1 MEEEVVMI
9 SALVVV
15 LACALVVLLIGRR
28 FRIPFIIGYFLT
40 GIIVG
45 PFGLGLI
52 AEEEVSMLAELGVI
66 LLMFTIGLEISL
78 KNLLSMKKIVLIGGM
93 LQLVLTTVAVLGVM
107 MAVGF
112 SFSVSLF
119 IGFLVAHSS
128 TAIIMDLYQKSGEV
142 DSRHGKIALGLL
154 IFQDLNVV
162 PMMLAVPFLAGTD
175 GGDLVGSIISFVAGL
190 AIMMVILVA
199 AIYLVPKLLRHVA
212 LTRSGELFIISI
224 VVICFGIAWLMS
236 LNGVSL
242 ALGAF
247 LAGIAISGS
256 DYSHEVVGQ
265 IMPLRDILTGI
276 FFVSIGMMLNLPFLW
291 DHLAVILGLAAL
303 LLIGKFLLNFIS
315 VKALGV
321 ATGAA
326 ILSAVGLSQIGEFSF
341 ILGSTGLAAGILDN
355 PVKYAHIV
363 TSTTHKTLRGPRG
376 GIVTMA
382 ATPFL
387 VQLAPKIVN
396 KYFAPKVEDEEK
408 QVLQADH
415 EIIVGYGLAGQYV
428 AKALKRME
436 IPYIILELNAETV
449 AREKARGENIIY
461 GDASREAVLDYA
473 EIRTAKT
480 IVITIPHMDA
490 VKGIITT
497 ARRMNPQVS
506 IITRSK
512 FISETSE
519 LYHLGADEVIVDER
533 ESAIQI
539 FRRILMSKN
548 MPVQDIEQF
557 SKEIRTELYNKYI
570 EIPQKTSIPDEDRTN
585 IFDSLKVRAKR
596 ADDRLSSEMARV
608 EQVRVEDGCIV
619 CGKKLCDI
627 HLRANYGISV
637 LAVKRHG
644 EADAVVSP
652 DGETVLMKGDT
663 VVVIGESRA
672 LGQMLP
678 LFLCDSGTYCELPNR
693 ADDTSV

>member
-355 PVKYAHIV
+355 EIYQIFLAI
-363 TSTTHKTLRGPRG
+363 S
-376 GIVTMA
+376 IVTMA

-396 KYFAPKVEDEEK
+396 KYFAPKVEDEDK

-678 LFLCDSGTYCELPNR
+678 LFLCDSGTYCELSNR

>member
-1 MEEEVVMI
+1 MGDEVAVI

-162 PMMLAVPFLAGTD
+162 PMMLAVPFLAGTE
-175 GGDLVGSIISFVAGL
+175 GGDLAGSVISFVLGL

-212 LTRSGELFIISI
+212 LTRSGELFVISI

-265 IMPLRDILTGI
+265 IMPLRDILTGV
-276 FFVSIGMMLNLPFLW
+276 FFVSIGMMLNLVYLW
-291 DHLAVILGLAAL
+291 DHLIVILGLAAV

-326 ILSAVGLSQIGEFSF
+326 ILSAVGLAQIGEFSF
-341 ILGSTGLAAGILDN
+341 ILGSTGLAAGILN
-355 PVKYAHIV
+355 NEIYQIFLAI
-363 TSTTHKTLRGPRG
+363 S
-376 GIVTMA
+376 IVTMA

-387 VQLAPKIVN
+387 VQFAPKIVN
-396 KYFAPKVEDEEK
+396 KYFAPKVEEEEK
-408 QVLQADH
+408 QVLQNDH

-428 AKALKRME
+428 AKALKRMG
-436 IPYIILELNAETV
+436 IPYLILELNADTV

-678 LFLCDSGTYCELPNR
+678 LFLCDSGTYCELPKR
-693 ADDTSV
+693 SDDTSA

>member
-162 PMMLAVPFLAGTD
+162 PMMLAVPFLAGTE
-175 GGDLVGSIISFVAGL
+175 GGDLAGSVISFVLGL

-212 LTRSGELFIISI
+212 LTRSGELFVISI

-265 IMPLRDILTGI
+265 IMPLRDILTGV
-276 FFVSIGMMLNLPFLW
+276 FFVSIGMMLNLVYLW
-291 DHLAVILGLAAL
+291 DHLIVILGLAAV

-326 ILSAVGLSQIGEFSF
+326 ILSAVGLAQIGEFSF
-341 ILGSTGLAAGILDN
+341 ILGSTGLAAGILN
-355 PVKYAHIV
+355 NEIYQIFLAI
-363 TSTTHKTLRGPRG
+363 S
-376 GIVTMA
+376 IVTMA

-387 VQLAPKIVN
+387 VQFAPKIVN
-396 KYFAPKVEDEEK
+396 KYFAPKVEEEEK
-408 QVLQADH
+408 QVLQNDH

-428 AKALKRME
+428 AKALKRMG
-436 IPYIILELNAETV
+436 IPYLILELNADTV

-461 GDASREAVLDYA
+461 GDASREAVLEYA

-678 LFLCDSGTYCELPNR
+678 LFLCDSGTYCELPKR
-693 ADDTSV
+693 SDDTSA

>member
-326 ILSAVGLSQIGEFSF
+326 ILSAVGL
-341 ILGSTGLAAGILDN
+341 
-355 PVKYAHIV
+355 
-363 TSTTHKTLRGPRG
+363 
-376 GIVTMA
+376 
-382 ATPFL
+382 
-387 VQLAPKIVN
+387 
-396 KYFAPKVEDEEK
+396 
-408 QVLQADH
+408 
-415 EIIVGYGLAGQYV
+415 
-428 AKALKRME
+428 
-436 IPYIILELNAETV
+436 
-449 AREKARGENIIY
+449 
-461 GDASREAVLDYA
+461 
-473 EIRTAKT
+473 
-480 IVITIPHMDA
+480 
-490 VKGIITT
+490 
-497 ARRMNPQVS
+497 
-506 IITRSK
+506 
-512 FISETSE
+512 
-519 LYHLGADEVIVDER
+519 
-533 ESAIQI
+533 
-539 FRRILMSKN
+539 
-548 MPVQDIEQF
+548 
-557 SKEIRTELYNKYI
+557 
-570 EIPQKTSIPDEDRTN
+570 
-585 IFDSLKVRAKR
+585 
-596 ADDRLSSEMARV
+596 
-608 EQVRVEDGCIV
+608 
-619 CGKKLCDI
+619 
-627 HLRANYGISV
+627 
-637 LAVKRHG
+637 
-644 EADAVVSP
+644 
-652 DGETVLMKGDT
+652 
-663 VVVIGESRA
+663 
-672 LGQMLP
+672 
-678 LFLCDSGTYCELPNR
+678 
-693 ADDTSV
+693 

>member
-1 MEEEVVMI
+1 
-9 SALVVV
+9 
-15 LACALVVLLIGRR
+15 
-28 FRIPFIIGYFLT
+28 
-40 GIIVG
+40 
-45 PFGLGLI
+45 
-52 AEEEVSMLAELGVI
+52 
-66 LLMFTIGLEISL
+66 
-78 KNLLSMKKIVLIGGM
+78 
-93 LQLVLTTVAVLGVM
+93 
-107 MAVGF
+107 
-112 SFSVSLF
+112 
-119 IGFLVAHSS
+119 
-128 TAIIMDLYQKSGEV
+128 
-142 DSRHGKIALGLL
+142 
-154 IFQDLNVV
+154 
-162 PMMLAVPFLAGTD
+162 
-175 GGDLVGSIISFVAGL
+175 
-190 AIMMVILVA
+190 
-199 AIYLVPKLLRHVA
+199 
-212 LTRSGELFIISI
+212 
-224 VVICFGIAWLMS
+224 
-236 LNGVSL
+236 
-242 ALGAF
+242 
-247 LAGIAISGS
+247 
-256 DYSHEVVGQ
+256 
-265 IMPLRDILTGI
+265 
-276 FFVSIGMMLNLPFLW
+276 
-291 DHLAVILGLAAL
+291 
-303 LLIGKFLLNFIS
+303 
-315 VKALGV
+315 
-321 ATGAA
+321 
-326 ILSAVGLSQIGEFSF
+326 
-341 ILGSTGLAAGILDN
+341 
-355 PVKYAHIV
+355 
-363 TSTTHKTLRGPRG
+363 
-376 GIVTMA
+376 
-382 ATPFL
+382 
-387 VQLAPKIVN
+387 
-396 KYFAPKVEDEEK
+396 
-408 QVLQADH
+408 
-415 EIIVGYGLAGQYV
+415 
-428 AKALKRME
+428 
-436 IPYIILELNAETV
+436 
-449 AREKARGENIIY
+449 IIY

>member
-1 MEEEVVMI
+1 MGEEV
-9 SALVVV
+9 ALITAVFVV
-15 LACALVVLLIGRR
+15 LACALVVLLVGRKL
-28 FRIPFIIGYFLT
+28 RIPFIIGYFLT

-45 PFGLGLI
+45 PYGLGLI
-52 AEEEVSMLAELGVI
+52 AEEEVAMLAELGVI

-78 KNLLSMKKIVLIGGM
+78 KNLLEMKKIVFIGGM
-93 LQLVLTTVAVLGVM
+93 LQLVLTTVAVWGVM
-107 MAVGF
+107 VACGF
-112 SFSVSLF
+112 SSSVALF

-162 PMMLAVPFLAGTD
+162 PMMLAVPFLAGT
-175 GGDLVGSIISFVAGL
+175 GGEDIFGSVVSFVVGL
-190 AIMMVILVA
+190 VIMVVVLLA

-212 LTRSGELFIISI
+212 LTRSGELFVISV
-224 VVICFGIAWLMS
+224 VVICFGIAWLLS

-265 IMPLRDILTGI
+265 IMPLRDVLTGI
-276 FFVSIGMMLNLPFLW
+276 FFVSIGMMLNLNYLFEHFLFII
-291 DHLAVILGLAAL
+291 ALAAIL
-303 LLIGKFLLNFIS
+303 LLGKFVLNYVS

-321 ATGAA
+321 ATGTA

-341 ILGSTGLAAGILDN
+341 ILGSTGLATGILNDEIYQ
-355 PVKYAHIV
+355 VFLAI
-363 TSTTHKTLRGPRG
+363 S
-376 GIVTMA
+376 IVTMA

-387 VQLAPKIVN
+387 VQLVPRIVKKYFEPKID
-396 KYFAPKVEDEEK
+396 EDETHVIE
-408 QVLQADH
+408 ADH
-415 EIIVGYGLAGQYV
+415 EIIVGYGLAGKYV

-436 IPYIILELNAETV
+436 IPYVILEMNAETV

-473 EIRTAKT
+473 GIRTAKT
-480 IVITIPHMDA
+480 IVITIPMMDA
-490 VKGIITT
+490 VKGIISA
-497 ARRMNPQVS
+497 ARRLNPQIS

-512 FISETSE
+512 FISETAE
-519 LYHLGADEVIVDER
+519 LYKLGADEVIVDER

-557 SKEIRTELYNKYI
+557 SREIRTELYNKYI
-570 EIPQKTSIPDEDRTN
+570 ELPPEKTAIPDSDKTT

-596 ADDRLSSEMARV
+596 ADEVLSSELAKV
-608 EQVRVEDGCIV
+608 EQVRVEEGASV
-619 CGKKLCDI
+619 CGKRLCEI

-637 LAVKRHG
+637 LAVKRCG
-644 EADAVVSP
+644 ESDAVVSP
-652 DGETVLMKGDT
+652 DGQTILLEGDT
-663 VVVIGESRA
+663 VVVIGEQRS

-678 LFLCDSGTYCELPNR
+678 LFLTDGNCDSVVDEPKELPSG
-693 ADDTSV
+693 A

>member
-1 MEEEVVMI
+1 
-9 SALVVV
+9 
-15 LACALVVLLIGRR
+15 
-28 FRIPFIIGYFLT
+28 
-40 GIIVG
+40 
-45 PFGLGLI
+45 
-52 AEEEVSMLAELGVI
+52 
-66 LLMFTIGLEISL
+66 
-78 KNLLSMKKIVLIGGM
+78 
-93 LQLVLTTVAVLGVM
+93 
-107 MAVGF
+107 
-112 SFSVSLF
+112 
-119 IGFLVAHSS
+119 
-128 TAIIMDLYQKSGEV
+128 
-142 DSRHGKIALGLL
+142 
-154 IFQDLNVV
+154 
-162 PMMLAVPFLAGTD
+162 
-175 GGDLVGSIISFVAGL
+175 
-190 AIMMVILVA
+190 
-199 AIYLVPKLLRHVA
+199 
-212 LTRSGELFIISI
+212 
-224 VVICFGIAWLMS
+224 
-236 LNGVSL
+236 
-242 ALGAF
+242 
-247 LAGIAISGS
+247 
-256 DYSHEVVGQ
+256 
-265 IMPLRDILTGI
+265 
-276 FFVSIGMMLNLPFLW
+276 MMLNLPFLW

-355 PVKYAHIV
+355 EIYQIFLAI
-363 TSTTHKTLRGPRG
+363 S
-376 GIVTMA
+376 IVTMA

-596 ADDRLSSEMARV
+596 ADERLSSEMARV
-608 EQVRVEDGCIV
+608 EQVRVEEGCVV

>member
-1 MEEEVVMI
+1 MGDEAAII

-15 LACALVVLLIGRR
+15 LACALVVLLIGRK
-28 FRIPFIIGYFLT
+28 FRVPFIIGYFLT

-78 KNLLSMKKIVLIGGM
+78 KNLLAMKKIVLIGGT
-93 LQLVLTTVAVLGVM
+93 LQLVLTTAAVWAVM
-107 MAVGF
+107 VAVGF
-112 SFSVSLF
+112 SSSVALF

-128 TAIIMDLYQKSGEV
+128 TAIIMEHYQKSGEV

-162 PMMLAVPFLAGTD
+162 PMMLAVPFLAGTG
-175 GGDLVGSIISFVAGL
+175 GGDIVGEMVSFVAGL

-212 LTRSGELFIISI
+212 LTRSSELFIISI

-265 IMPLRDILTGI
+265 IMPLRDILTGV
-276 FFVSIGMMLNLPFLW
+276 FFVSIGMMLNLSYLW
-291 DHLAVILGLAAL
+291 EHLLLIAGLAAVL
-303 LLIGKFLLNFIS
+303 LLGKFVLNFIS

-326 ILSAVGLSQIGEFSF
+326 ILSAVGLAQIGEFSF

-355 PVKYAHIV
+355 EIYQIFLAI
-363 TSTTHKTLRGPRG
+363 S
-376 GIVTMA
+376 IVTMA

-387 VQLAPKIVN
+387 VQLAPGIVN
-396 KYFAPKVEDEEK
+396 KYFAPKVEEEEK
-408 QVLQADH
+408 QVVKADH

-428 AKALKRME
+428 SKALKRME
-436 IPYIILELNAETV
+436 IPYIILELNADTV

-480 IVITIPHMDA
+480 IVITIPHMES
-490 VKGIITT
+490 VKGIITA
-497 ARRMNPQVS
+497 ARRMNPQIS

-512 FISETSE
+512 FIAETAE

-557 SKEIRTELYNKYI
+557 SKEIRTELYNTYI
-570 EIPQKTSIPDEDRTN
+570 NIPQKTSIPDDDRST
-585 IFDSLKVRAKR
+585 ILDSLLVRAKR
-596 ADDRLSSEMARV
+596 ADERLSSEMARV
-608 EQVRVEDGCIV
+608 EQIRVEDGCSV
-619 CGKKLCDI
+619 CGKKLCEI

-637 LAVKRHG
+637 LAVKRYG

-652 DGETVLMKGDT
+652 DGETILLKGDT
-663 VVVIGESRA
+663 VVVIGEQRA
-672 LGQMLP
+672 LGRMLP
-678 LFLCDSGTYCELPNR
+678 LFLCDGTTCCELPAR
-693 ADDTSV
+693 KETPST

>member
-1 MEEEVVMI
+1 MEDEVALI

-15 LACALVVLLIGRR
+15 LACALVVLLIGRK
-28 FRIPFIIGYFLT
+28 FRLPFIIGYFLT

-52 AEEEVSMLAELGVI
+52 AESEVSMLAELGVI

-93 LQLVLTTVAVLGVM
+93 LQLVITTVAVLGVM

-112 SFSVSLF
+112 SFSVALF

-128 TAIIMDLYQKSGEV
+128 TAIIMDLYQRSGEV

-175 GGDLVGSIISFVAGL
+175 GGDLVSSIVSFVSGL
-190 AIMMVILVA
+190 VIMLIILVA
-199 AIYLVPKLLRHVA
+199 AIYLVPKFLRHVA
-212 LTRSGELFIISI
+212 LTRSGELFVISI

-276 FFVSIGMMLNLPFLW
+276 FFVSIGMMLNLGYLW
-291 DHLAVILGLAAL
+291 EHLLVIIALAVL
-303 LLIGKFLLNFIS
+303 LLLGKFVFNFIS

-326 ILSAVGLSQIGEFSF
+326 ILSAVGLAQIGEFSF
-341 ILGSTGLAAGILDN
+341 ILGSTGLASGILTEEI
-355 PVKYAHIV
+355 YQIFLAI
-363 TSTTHKTLRGPRG
+363 S
-376 GIVTMA
+376 IVTMA

-396 KYFAPKVEDEEK
+396 KYFAPKVEEEEK
-408 QVLQADH
+408 QDLEADH

-449 AREKARGENIIY
+449 SRERARGENIIY
-461 GDASREAVLDYA
+461 GDASREAVLEFA

-490 VKGIITT
+490 VKGIITA
-497 ARRMNPQVS
+497 ARRMNPQIS

-512 FISETSE
+512 FISETAE

-570 EIPQKTSIPDEDRTN
+570 EVPQKTSIPDRDRTT
-585 IFDSLKVRAKR
+585 ILDSLRVRAKQ
-596 ADDRLSSEMARV
+596 ADDRLSSEMAKV
-608 EQVRVEDGCIV
+608 EQVRVEEGSVV
-619 CGKKLCDI
+619 CGRKLCEI
-627 HLRANYGISV
+627 HLRTNYGISV

-644 EADAVVSP
+644 GADAVVSP
-652 DGETVLMKGDT
+652 DGETILMTGDT
-663 VVVIGESRA
+663 VVVIGESRS
-672 LGQMLP
+672 LGKMLP
-678 LFLCDSGTYCELPNR
+678 LFLCDGEACCELPAPKENQNP
-693 ADDTSV
+693 AA

>member
-1 MEEEVVMI
+1 MGDEVAVI

-162 PMMLAVPFLAGTD
+162 PMMLAVPFLAGTE
-175 GGDLVGSIISFVAGL
+175 GGDLAGSVISFVLGL

-212 LTRSGELFIISI
+212 LTRSGELFVISI
-224 VVICFGIAWLMS
+224 VVICFGIAWLIS

-265 IMPLRDILTGI
+265 IMPLRDILTGV
-276 FFVSIGMMLNLPFLW
+276 FFVSIGMMLNLVYLW
-291 DHLAVILGLAAL
+291 DHLIVILGLAAV

-326 ILSAVGLSQIGEFSF
+326 ILSAVGLAQIGEFSF
-341 ILGSTGLAAGILDN
+341 ILGSTGLAAGILN
-355 PVKYAHIV
+355 NEIYQIFLAI
-363 TSTTHKTLRGPRG
+363 S
-376 GIVTMA
+376 IVTMA

-387 VQLAPKIVN
+387 VQFAPKIVN
-396 KYFAPKVEDEEK
+396 KYFAPKVEGEEK
-408 QVLQADH
+408 QVLQNDH

-428 AKALKRME
+428 AKALKRMG
-436 IPYIILELNAETV
+436 IPYLILELNADTV

-461 GDASREAVLDYA
+461 GDASREAVLEYA

>member
-1 MEEEVVMI
+1 MGDEALII

-15 LACALVVLLIGRR
+15 LACALVVQLIGRK
-28 FRIPFIIGYFLT
+28 FRIPIIIGYFLT

-45 PFGLGLI
+45 PFGLGLMT
-52 AEEEVSMLAELGVI
+52 EEEVSMLAELGVI

-78 KNLLSMKKIVLIGGM
+78 KNLLAMKKIVLIGGM
-93 LQLVLTTVAVLGVM
+93 LQLVLTTLAVLGVM

-162 PMMLAVPFLAGTD
+162 PMMLAVPFLAVTD
-175 GGDLVGSIISFVAGL
+175 GGDLAGSVVSFVFGL
-190 AIMMVILVA
+190 AIMIVILVA

-212 LTRSGELFIISI
+212 LTRSGELFVIAI

-265 IMPLRDILTGI
+265 IMPLRNILTGV
-276 FFVSIGMMLNLPFLW
+276 FFVSIGMMLNLHFLW
-291 DHLAVILGLAAL
+291 EHLLAIAGIAVI
-303 LLIGKFLLNFIS
+303 LLIGKFILNFVS

-326 ILSAVGLSQIGEFSF
+326 ILSAVGLAQIGEFSF
-341 ILGSTGLAAGILDN
+341 ILGSTGLAAGILN
-355 PVKYAHIV
+355 NEIYQIFLAI
-363 TSTTHKTLRGPRG
+363 S
-376 GIVTMA
+376 IVTMA
-382 ATPFL
+382 STPFL

-396 KYFAPKVEDEEK
+396 KYFAPKVEDEDNENQILK
-408 QVLQADH
+408 TDH
-415 EIIVGYGLAGQYV
+415 EIIVGYGLGGQYV
-428 AKALKRME
+428 AKALKRMN
-436 IPYIILELNAETV
+436 IPYIILELNADTV

-461 GDASREAVLDYA
+461 GDASREAVLEYA

-480 IVITIPHMDA
+480 IVITIPHMDS
-490 VKGIITT
+490 VKGIITA
-497 ARRMNPQVS
+497 ARRLNPQVS

-548 MPVQDIEQF
+548 MPIQDIEQF

-570 EIPQKTSIPDEDRTN
+570 EIPQKTSIPDGDRTT
-585 IFDSLKVRAKR
+585 IIDSLKVRAKQ
-596 ADDRLSSEMARV
+596 ADDRLSSEMAKV
-608 EQVRVEDGCIV
+608 EHVRVEEGCV
-619 CGKKLCDI
+619 ACGKKLCEI
-627 HLRANYGISV
+627 HLRKQYGISV

-652 DGETVLMKGDT
+652 DGETILMKGDT
-663 VVVIGESRA
+663 VVVIGDEGS
-672 LGQMLP
+672 LGRMLP
-678 LFLCDSGTYCELPNR
+678 IFLCDSGLCCELPKR
-693 ADDTSV
+693 IDDSSA